1 MRTQRSGR
9 GLHNV
14 PAELTSFVGRRRE
27 LAEIKQRL
35 GASRLVTLT
44 GTGGVGKTRLALR
57 AASELARAF
66 PDGVWFVT
74 LAPIEDPQLVTQ
86 AVFHA
91 LGLQDRSAGWP
102 LSALTEY
109 LAEKHMLLMLDNC
122 EHLVDTCAVL
132 ATTLLKSCPELR
144 LLATSRQPLGTAGEA
159 RMRVPSLALPDDGG
173 LVAAERLVTFEG
185 VALLV
190 ERAVAVM
197 PGFRVDQT
205 NAAEVLRL
213 CQRLDGIPLALEL
226 AAGRLEGLSLA
237 RLNQGLDAE
246 LTVLGGA
253 NRGAEARQRTLD
265 ATIGWSYGLLDEEE
279 RHLWARLSVFAGSFD
294 EDAVVHV
301 CSDAAL
307 PSDRVI
313 ALLAALV
320 EKSIV
325 KRDPNLQ
332 PPRYELLETLRQYG
346 RQRLRALG
354 EEASAQKRHF
364 DWMLAFAKL
373 VGAFD
378 RRQVEMFKRMDKER
392 DNLWAALEFC
402 LSQPGEAAAGAE
414 LAKHL
419 VAYWTGRGPYGD
431 LRRVLTSLAELTPE
445 DSRPRAHLLWAAAA
459 MASSQT
465 DFDACTALSRESLR
479 IGTQLN
485 DAEVVAWSLNW
496 VAISLWLVGNLA
508 AAVER
513 GQAALS
519 IARSIHS
526 RPIEIV
532 VTAAFPHI
540 LLAAGLLDRTIQL
553 CEDGLAISKDSG
565 EVWMRGYVLNAMAQA
580 NWLRG
585 ERQRA
590 EVQAQEGAACKHALD
605 DRLGLPALLETL
617 AWMAA
622 ERGASDRAATLLGSA
637 EHVRRSGAMPF
648 QEPYRQQHERSVAV
662 AVEGLGQRAYD
673 AAFNRGC
680 AMTMDEGVAFAVEGK
695 EPTTRQEPAAAVG
708 SPIALTRREQE
719 IATLVGQGMSNK
731 QIAAKLIVS
740 ERTAEYHILNILN
753 KLGFD
758 SRTQIA
764 SWATANQ
771 PLPAGSKR

>member
-66 PDGVWFVT
+66 PDGVWFVP

-132 ATTLLKSCPELR
+132 ATTLLRSCPELR

-159 RMRVPSLALPDDGG
+159 RMRVPSLALPDNRG
-173 LVAAERLVTFEG
+173 LMAAERLVSFEG

-190 ERAVAVM
+190 ERAMAVM
-197 PGFRVDQT
+197 PDFRVDQT
-205 NAAEVLRL
+205 NAADVLRL

-246 LTVLGGA
+246 LTVLGGT

-279 RHLWARLSVFAGSFD
+279 RRLWARLSVFAGSFD
-294 EDAVVHV
+294 EEAGVHV

-325 KRDPNLQ
+325 KRDPNVH

-346 RQRLRALG
+346 RQKLREMGDEIEL
-354 EEASAQKRHF
+354 QRRHR
-364 DWMLAFAKL
+364 DWILELAAAA
-373 VGAFD
+373 GAWDHRQARMFD
-378 RRQVEMFKRMDKER
+378 RIYLER
-392 DNLWAALEFC
+392 DNLWAALDFC
-402 LSQPGEAAAGAE
+402 VRRPKEAGHGIE
-414 LAKHL
+414 ICRNLYI
-419 VAYWTGRGPYGD
+419 YWFVRGPLSDG
-431 LRRVLTSLAELTPE
+431 RRVLASLCERTGGDSRARGEALWVGASLAVVQN
-445 DSRPRAHLLWAAAA
+445 DVDAAAQ
-459 MASSQT
+459 M
-465 DFDACTALSRESLR
+465 LNESLR
-479 IGTQLN
+479 IGR
-485 DAEVVAWSLNW
+485 
-496 VAISLWLVGNLA
+496 LVGSLEIVTWSIVYLGVIAWAQGKLEEAGAHLEAALELARPTSRAIVLA
-508 AAVER
+508 ALNMQVSLALSRGQLDRVVDLGEEAMTLSRETGELWVRGWLLNSLSQAHWQQGESHLAEELAREAVATKHALHDEVGLAILVESLAMMAVER
-513 GQAALS
+513 G
-519 IARSIHS
+519 
-526 RPIEIV
+526 
-532 VTAAFPHI
+532 
-540 LLAAGLLDRTIQL
+540 
-553 CEDGLAISKDSG
+553 
-565 EVWMRGYVLNAMAQA
+565 
-580 NWLRG
+580 
-585 ERQRA
+585 
-590 EVQAQEGAACKHALD
+590 
-605 DRLGLPALLETL
+605 
-617 AWMAA
+617 AA
-622 ERGASDRAATLLGSA
+622 ERAAILLGCA
-637 EHVRRSGAMPF
+637 EHLRESVVTPVFG
-648 QEPYRQQHERSVAV
+648 PYQAQHETSVSSARQQ
-662 AVEGLGQRAYD
+662 LGD
-673 AAFNRGC
+673 AAYRSAFERGKT
-680 AMTMDEGVAFAVEGK
+680 MTVDEGVAYARGQK
-695 EPTTRQEPAAAVG
+695 EPTKPLPARDAK
-708 SPIALTRREQE
+708 SPTLLTRREQE
-719 IATLVGQGMSNK
+719 IATLVAEGLSNK
-731 QIAAKLIVS
+731 QIAAKLVVS

-753 KLGFD
+753 KLGFN

-764 SWATANQ
+764 SWATAHH
-771 PLPAGSKR
+771 PVGAMPRG